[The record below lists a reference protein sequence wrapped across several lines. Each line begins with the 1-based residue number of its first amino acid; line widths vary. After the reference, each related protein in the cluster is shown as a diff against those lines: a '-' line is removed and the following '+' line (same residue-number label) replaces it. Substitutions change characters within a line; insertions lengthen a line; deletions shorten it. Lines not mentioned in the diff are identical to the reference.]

1 MAKSQKNQT
10 FVLKVNTGYL
20 SKHNWHLTLKLNEI
34 RKQSQLV
41 VSLGSSQVLRWIEQF
56 QGRQNNDAEA
66 TLIKQEIKQIK
77 KRENSIANKKRIND
91 LYNRLYEKQFQQ
103 DYLMLVMDSPKDY
116 RYVCEHGFSITIDYG
131 HKTETVKYK
140 RFLGTA
146 GSIKKSTIIFV
157 NEEIYD
163 RLMVKINNGRYIPE
177 IDQDGN
183 PIEPTKEYNGKK
195 LNYKFIPAKINA
207 YFALQCSAS
216 ISVPWPRII
225 VVNDVETKFNDI
237 VRLVKDTGGEENP
250 EWPSVSGDTEMEI
263 KINTC
268 DGMGFISPEMSAKW
282 AEALNEGSEPLSG
295 FNTRCAFLKGMVFT
309 VDFKQFANEVAHT
322 YTIID
327 AWGDERDVRDADVI
341 LTVSMLKLWDSYA
354 GYEDYYSNCMKNG
367 YEFCIA
373 KSTPHELR
381 NVHTTNY
388 QYLQDFT
395 LTDEQI
401 DRLIEPT
408 VSKIKECLGLDWR
421 KLILYMCGTGLDEKS
436 VLHMEP
442 MCKAIMANSEL
453 IKDPYVRSKVGRM
466 IQKRIRTAKIG
477 VLDVEG
483 DYAIAGNDPYSLLQS
498 MFGLEVTGLL
508 KRGEC
513 YHKYWSDKGTNE
525 ICIFR
530 APMTSIENV
539 CKLNVVTNPEMEE
552 WYKYIKTCILLNS
565 WDTTAMR
572 CNGEDFDSD
581 ANFCTNNKVLLEA
594 FEYKT
599 TLMCV
604 QDSMPKKIPTEEDYI
619 KSDINGFGDSI
630 GSVTNKATNMIS
642 LRAQFNP
649 DSEEYKRLTYR
660 ISTMMNYQQNAM
672 KIYVA
677 LYSNV

>member
-10 FVLKVNTGYL
+10 FVLKINTGYL
-20 SKHNWHLTLKLNEI
+20 SKHNWHLTLQLNEI
-34 RKQSQLV
+34 RKKSQLV

-77 KRENSIANKKRIND
+77 KQENSIENKKRIND

-103 DYLMLVMDSPKDY
+103 DYLMLVMDSSKDY
-116 RYVCEHGFSITIDYG
+116 LYACEHGFSVTVDYG
-131 HKTETVKYK
+131 HKTETVRYK

-163 RLMVKINNGRYIPE
+163 RLMIKINNGRYVPK

-183 PIEPTKEYNGKK
+183 PIEPIKEYNGKQ

-225 VVNDVETKFNDI
+225 VVNDVETKFNDV
-237 VRLVKDTGGEENP
+237 VRLVKDTGGDENP
-250 EWPSVSGDTEMEI
+250 EWPSVSADVEMEI
-263 KINTC
+263 TINTC

-282 AEALNEGSEPLSG
+282 AEALNEGIEPLSG

-309 VDFKQFANEVAHT
+309 VDFKQFAEEVAHT
-322 YTIID
+322 YTIVD
-327 AWGDERDVRDADVI
+327 AWGDKRDIRDADVI

-388 QYLQDFT
+388 QYLQDFS
-395 LTDEQI
+395 LTNEQI
-401 DRLIEPT
+401 DKLIEPT
-408 VSKIKECLGLDWR
+408 VSKIQECLGLDWR

-442 MCKAIMANSEL
+442 MCKAIMANPEL
-453 IKDPYVRSKVGRM
+453 IKDSYVRSKVSRM

-513 YHKYWSDKGTNE
+513 YHKYWRDKGANE

-539 CKLNVVTNPEMEE
+539 CKLNVVTNSEMKK

-572 CNGEDFDSD
+572 CNGEDFDAD

-604 QDSMPKKIPTEEDYI
+604 QDSMPKKIPTEDDYI

-672 KIYVA
+672 KKYVA